1 MILKVLELLTTIV
14 SPYLIQFIVDYVKSG
29 ENPYKETFPFW
40 EIKDVEW
47 LEWLTPEQ
55 QYGFTLALLL
65 VLSQL
70 TGYII
75 QENCWFWTQ
84 QIGAKAMNALSGM
97 IYQKTLRISQATN
110 KEFRSGQIINFVQ
123 TDCQK
128 LFNVTSQLTFLV
140 TSPLLLVFSVTAV
153 FIELGWPFVFCVFIF
168 GGSFFY
174 HMWINRVRA
183 GLQKAY
189 MKRQDARISLT
200 TECLTNIK
208 MVKLYAWNKSFLNE
222 IEEKRAQ
229 ELAIWFKSMNFAALN
244 IAGFSFFPL
253 IMQTVGIAAYIGFIG
268 EMTLGKAFVVMALF
282 NLIFRP
288 VRMLP
293 FFLSQLIEYTIAM
306 KRVQNFLLCDEVNT
320 SLIDD

>member
-1 MILKVLELLTTIV
+1 M
-14 SPYLIQFIVDYVKSG
+14 
-29 ENPYKETFPFW
+29 
-40 EIKDVEW
+40 
-47 LEWLTPEQ
+47 
-55 QYGFTLALLL
+55 
-65 VLSQL
+65 
-70 TGYII
+70 
-75 QENCWFWTQ
+75 
-84 QIGAKAMNALSGM
+84 
-97 IYQKTLRISQATN
+97 
-110 KEFRSGQIINFVQ
+110 
-123 TDCQK
+123 
-128 LFNVTSQLTFLV
+128 
-140 TSPLLLVFSVTAV
+140 